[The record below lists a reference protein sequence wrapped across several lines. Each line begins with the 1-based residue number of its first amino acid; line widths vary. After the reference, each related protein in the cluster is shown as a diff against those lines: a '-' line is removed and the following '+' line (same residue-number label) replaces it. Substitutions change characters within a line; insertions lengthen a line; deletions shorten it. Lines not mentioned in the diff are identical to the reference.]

1 LLHTTK
7 MEKDKIISRICE
19 IELYLTTKI
28 IDNRNTSYKPR
39 EDDKDQPLRN
49 ELYML
54 RKKVGFR
61 K

>member
-1 LLHTTK
+1 